1 MTATTKSTK
10 NQPATA
16 ANLLPQEI
24 CDEVLLEKYAK
35 GNEKNIFVVRARVA
49 RALAAMEPED
59 KRAVWEAR
67 FLEAQEKGFVPAGRI
82 NSAAGTNLAATL
94 TGRTVV
100 NLNYTGGRLDHR
112 IRRRPLRHLH
122 RAGPVRRNHA
132 SRWRRGL

>member
-35 GNEKNIFVVRARVA
+35 GNEKNIFDVRARVA

-82 NSAAGTNLAATL
+82 NSAAGTNLAAKYPYQRAYLPVNRLQHDGTL
-94 TGRTVV
+94 W
-100 NLNYTGGRLDHR
+100 N
-112 IRRRPLRHLH
+112 
-122 RAGPVRRNHA
+122 
-132 SRWRRGL
+132 W